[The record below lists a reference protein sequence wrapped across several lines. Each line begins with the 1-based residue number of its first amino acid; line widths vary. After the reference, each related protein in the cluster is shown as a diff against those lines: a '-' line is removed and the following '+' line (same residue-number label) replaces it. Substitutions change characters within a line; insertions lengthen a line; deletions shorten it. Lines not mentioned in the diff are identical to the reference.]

1 MELSPYDLICPREL
15 AVPQDRP
22 FTRAE
27 ALETGIGRH
36 ALGQLLVHGL
46 LVHPLRDVYY
56 VAHLADSL
64 ELRIACVRLLAPRDA
79 VVCDQ
84 TAGWLHGAPMVL
96 APNAHLVVPKVDLYL
111 PPGHRVKHGLAESG
125 ERTFLPSE
133 LVEMD
138 GMVVTSPLRTA
149 CDLGRL
155 RHRDLAFA
163 SLDAMLRT
171 RLLSRE
177 ELVAAANSARY
188 KGYRHIRQLRELAP
202 DADPRAESMGE
213 SVLRRRWLDC
223 GDLPRPELQ
232 VPVQGPDGECHLD
245 LGLPE
250 WRYGAEYDGEEW
262 HDSPE
267 QKEHDDRRRAG
278 IRARSGYLLDVLR
291 KRNVFGAQQ
300 DAELILRAGVRE
312 AIERSRRWI
321 A

>member
-1 MELSPYDLICPREL
+1 MELSPYDLIDSRDL

-27 ALETGIGRH
+27 ALASGISRYE
-36 ALGQLLVHGL
+36 LGQYRRHGL
-46 LVHPLRDVYY
+46 LLHPLRDVYH
-56 VAHLADSL
+56 VAHLEDSL
-64 ELRIACVRLLAPRDA
+64 ELRLACVRLVAPRDA

-125 ERTFLPSE
+125 ERTFLSRE
-133 LVEMD
+133 LVDMA
-138 GMVVTSPLRTA
+138 GMTVTSALRTT

-171 RLLSRE
+171 GRVSRE
-177 ELVAAANSARY
+177 ELVDAASSRRY

-202 DADPRAESMGE
+202 DADHRAESMGE

-232 VPVQGPDGECHLD
+232 VRVQGPDGECYLD

-250 WRYGAEYDGEEW
+250 WHYGAEYDGVEW
-262 HDSPE
+262 HDTRE
-267 QKEHDDRRRAG
+267 QRRHDERRRAG
-278 IRARSGYLLDVLR
+278 IRRISRYLVDVLR
-291 KRNVFGAQQ
+291 GPNVFGTQQ
-300 DAELILRAGVRE
+300 DAELILRAGVRQ
-312 AIERSRRWI
+312 AIDRSRRWI